1 MSFELSLLNLFMKKT
16 TLSVTLWI
24 LTLVISLSLAYDIF
38 SRKQSFEQTTAL
50 IEQSNTRLRDFFGLY
65 QQDKNKIG
73 YFKTNWKKVTG
84 DSLKNL
90 QTMEY
95 VYEKSHSLRERI
107 DAFRQEMIGST
118 SNLTEKNKVLFLSK
132 NEQNLLKDSLQTYH
146 YNIVAEE
153 CKNCA
158 LGSDAYS
165 ETELDLWKLEN
176 TLPLIWNTAL
186 LSLEAKTWLLQHRV
200 IDFHSK
206 EYITKEISNFPF
218 NNGRLY
224 VKSDFRVVEE
234 GKKYNAQVF
243 YGMSVP
249 MLYNYL
255 SMKTDFQKVMVNNQ
269 SEGRVMFTTWTSSYD
284 ETGEFH
290 KTWEGN
296 IYLSKDFMLLDNSM
310 HFKDTT
316 LNVEDD
322 YMLIR
327 ESY

>member
-1 MSFELSLLNLFMKKT
+1 MKKT
-16 TLSVTLWI
+16 TLPLVSWI
-24 LTLVISLSLAYDIF
+24 LVIVISLSLAYDIF
-38 SRKQSFEQTTAL
+38 SRKQTFDKTTAL
-50 IEQSNTRLRDFFGLY
+50 VEQSNKRLRGFFGLY

-73 YFKTNWKKVTG
+73 YFKTNWQNAQG
-84 DSLKNL
+84 DSLIHL
-90 QTMEY
+90 QSMEY
-95 VYEKSHSLRERI
+95 AYEKSQSLRERI
-107 DAFRQEMIGST
+107 DAFRQEMIE
-118 SNLTEKNKVLFLSK
+118 SNSNSATNNETLFLS
-132 NEQNLLKDSLQTYH
+132 QNAQGLLKDSLETYH
-146 YNIVAEE
+146 DVIAKK
-153 CKNCA
+153 CKDCA

-165 ETELDLWKLEN
+165 DVELDFWKLET

-206 EYITKEISNFPF
+206 EYLNKEVINFPYS
-218 NNGRLY
+218 NGKLY
-224 VKSDFRVVEE
+224 VKSEFRVVEE
-234 GKKYNAQVF
+234 GKTYNSQIF

-269 SEGRVMFTTWTSSYD
+269 GEGRVLFTTWTSSYD
-284 ETGEFH
+284 ESGEFH
-290 KTWEGN
+290 KTWEGD
-296 IYLSKDFMLLDNSM
+296 IYIVKDFMLLDNSLQ
-310 HFKDTT
+310 FKDTT